1 MYGRELPRPLRFIG
15 RLLSMKRV
23 LTKRALVYFLW
34 GLVFAGILIVW
45 KFPYQRLQERLVAIA
60 SAQLGVKFEIT
71 DMSPTLPF
79 GMKLAKC
86 AVRTMEPESKVF
98 FEANRMRLRFKVLP
112 LLRGSLAFTLRSQA
126 YGGTLS
132 GDVRL
137 TPFYDVRKYQLSV
150 RGQKIQLKDQSPIST
165 LLGRPISGKISGDIN
180 LTGPLDD
187 LVNASGGGEFQLEEG
202 SCPIDSAYL
211 TTRTLEGL
219 EVSATIELSG
229 GSLKITECEF
239 KGQGFQGTVSGK
251 VILQPRLAEST
262 LNLAGEG
269 QLDGDMLNL
278 PADKRRVAAAF
289 LNRGKPL
296 PFKVRGTVAEPEF
309 RLF

>member
-15 RLLSMKRV
+15 RLLSKKRL
-23 LTKRALVYFLW
+23 LTKRALGYFLW

-79 GMKLAKC
+79 GLKLAKC
-86 AVRTMEPESKVF
+86 AVRTMEPESKAF
-98 FEANRMRLRFKVLP
+98 FEANQVRLRFKVLP

-165 LLGRPISGKISGDIN
+165 LLGRPVLGKISGDIN
-180 LTGPLDD
+180 LTGPVDD

-239 KGQGFQGTVSGK
+239 KAQGLQGTVSGK

-269 QLDGDMLNL
+269 QLDGGMLNL
-278 PADKRRVAAAF
+278 PADTRRVAAAF

>member
-1 MYGRELPRPLRFIG
+1 
-15 RLLSMKRV
+15 MKRV
-23 LTKRALVYFLW
+23 VTKRALGYFLW
-34 GLVFAGILIVW
+34 GLVFAGVLIVW
-45 KFPYQRLQERLVAIA
+45 KFPYQSLQERLVAIA

-71 DMSPTLPF
+71 DMSPSFPF
-79 GMKLAKC
+79 GLKLAKC
-86 AVRTMEPESKVF
+86 AVRTMEPESKPF
-98 FEANRMRLRFKVLP
+98 FEANQVRLRFKVLP

-137 TPFYDVRKYQLSV
+137 TPFYDVRQYQLRV
-150 RGQKIQLKDQSPIST
+150 RGQRVELEGPSSIST
-165 LLGRPISGKISGDIN
+165 LLGRQVSGKISGDIN
-180 LTGPLDD
+180 LKGPLGD
-187 LVNASGGGEFQLEEG
+187 LVNASGGGELKLEEG

-211 TTRTLEGL
+211 RTRTLEGL

-229 GSLKITECEF
+229 GSLEITECEF

-251 VILQPRLAEST
+251 VMLQPRLAGST

-269 QLDGDMLNL
+269 QLDGDMVNL

-296 PFKVRGTVAEPEF
+296 LLRCEAPWRNPSFGF
-309 RLF
+309 SN

>member
-1 MYGRELPRPLRFIG
+1 
-15 RLLSMKRV
+15 MKRV
-23 LTKRALVYFLW
+23 VTKRALGYFLW
-34 GLVFAGILIVW
+34 GLVLAGILIVW
-45 KFPYQRLQERLVAIA
+45 KFPYQSLQERLVAIA
-60 SAQLGVKFEIT
+60 GAQLGVKFEIT

-79 GMKLAKC
+79 GLKLAKC
-86 AVRTMEPESKVF
+86 AVRIIEPESKPF
-98 FEANRMRLRFKVLP
+98 FEANQVRLRFKALP
-112 LLRGSLAFTLRSQA
+112 LLRGRLAFTLRSQA

-132 GDVRL
+132 GDVHL
-137 TPFYDVRKYQLSV
+137 SPFYDVRNYQLRV
-150 RGQKIQLKDQSPIST
+150 QGQEIQLEGQSSLST
-165 LLGRPISGKISGDIN
+165 LLGRQVSGKISGDIN
-180 LTGPLDD
+180 LKGPLGD

-211 TTRTLEGL
+211 RTRTLEGL

-229 GSLKITECEF
+229 GSLEIAECEF
-239 KGQGFQGTVSGK
+239 KGQGFQGTVSGT
-251 VILQPRLAEST
+251 VLLQPRLSGST

-278 PADKRRVAAAF
+278 PADKRQVAAAF

>member
-1 MYGRELPRPLRFIG
+1 
-15 RLLSMKRV
+15 MKRV
-23 LTKRALVYFLW
+23 VTKRVLGYFLW
-34 GLVFAGILIVW
+34 GLVFAGVLIVW
-45 KFPYQRLQERLVAIA
+45 KFPYQSLQERLVAIA

-71 DMSPTLPF
+71 DMSPSLPF
-79 GMKLAKC
+79 GLKLAKC
-86 AVRTMEPESKVF
+86 AVRTMEPESKPF
-98 FEANRMRLRFKVLP
+98 FEANQVRLRFKVLP
-112 LLRGSLAFTLRSQA
+112 LLRGRLAFTLRSQV

-137 TPFYDVRKYQLSV
+137 TPFYDVRNYQLRV
-150 RGQKIQLKDQSPIST
+150 WGQEIQLEGQSSVST
-165 LLGRPISGKISGDIN
+165 LLGRQVSGKISGDIN
-180 LTGPLDD
+180 LKGPLGD
-187 LVNASGGGEFQLEEG
+187 LVSASGGGKFKLEEG

-211 TTRTLEGL
+211 RTTTLEGL
-219 EVSATIELSG
+219 EVSATIALSG
-229 GSLKITECEF
+229 GSLEITECEF

-251 VILQPRLAEST
+251 VMLQPRLAGST

-269 QLDGDMLNL
+269 QLDGDMVNL
-278 PADKRRVAAAF
+278 PEDKRRVAAAL

>member
-1 MYGRELPRPLRFIG
+1 
-15 RLLSMKRV
+15 MKRV

-79 GMKLAKC
+79 GLKLAKC

-98 FEANRMRLRFKVLP
+98 FEANRVRLRFKVLP

>member
-1 MYGRELPRPLRFIG
+1 
-15 RLLSMKRV
+15 MKRV
-23 LTKRALVYFLW
+23 VTKRALGYFLW
-34 GLVFAGILIVW
+34 GLVFAFILIVW
-45 KFPYQRLQERLVAIA
+45 KFPYQSLQERLVATA

-71 DMSPTLPF
+71 DMSPALPF
-79 GMKLAKC
+79 GLKLAKC
-86 AVRTMEPESKVF
+86 AVRTREPESKPF
-98 FEANRMRLRFKVLP
+98 FEANQVSLRFKVLQ

-137 TPFYDVRKYQLSV
+137 TPFYDARNYQLRV
-150 RGQKIQLKDQSPIST
+150 RGQKIQLEGQSSVST
-165 LLGRPISGKISGDIN
+165 LLGRQVSGKISGDLN
-180 LTGPLDD
+180 LKGPLGD

-202 SCPIDSAYL
+202 SFPIDSAYL
-211 TTRTLEGL
+211 RIRTLEGL
-219 EVSATIELSG
+219 EVSTTFELSG
-229 GSLKITECEF
+229 GSLEITECEF

-251 VILQPRLAEST
+251 VMLQPRLSGST

-269 QLDGDMLNL
+269 QLDGDMVNL

-296 PFKVRGTVAEPEF
+296 PFKVRGTVAQPEF

>member
-1 MYGRELPRPLRFIG
+1 
-15 RLLSMKRV
+15 MKRV

-79 GMKLAKC
+79 GLKLAKC

-296 PFKVRGTVAEPEF
+296 PFKVKGTVAEPEF

>member
-1 MYGRELPRPLRFIG
+1 
-15 RLLSMKRV
+15 MKRV
-23 LTKRALVYFLW
+23 VTKRVLGYFLW
-34 GLVFAGILIVW
+34 GLVLAGILIVW
-45 KFPYQRLQERLVAIA
+45 KFPYQSLQERLVATA

-71 DMSPTLPF
+71 DMSPALPF
-79 GMKLAKC
+79 GLKLAKC
-86 AVRTMEPESKVF
+86 AVRTKEPESKPF
-98 FEANRMRLRFKVLP
+98 FEASQVRLRFKVLQ

-137 TPFYDVRKYQLSV
+137 TPFYDARNYQLRV
-150 RGQKIQLKDQSPIST
+150 RGQKIQLEGQSSVST
-165 LLGRPISGKISGDIN
+165 LLGRQVSGKISGDLN
-180 LTGPLDD
+180 LKGPLGD

-211 TTRTLEGL
+211 RTSTLEGL
-219 EVSATIELSG
+219 EVYATMELSG
-229 GSLKITECEF
+229 GSLEITECEF

-251 VILQPRLAEST
+251 VMLQPRLSGST

-269 QLDGDMLNL
+269 QLDGDMVNL
-278 PADKRRVAAAF
+278 PEDKRRVAAAF

-296 PFKVRGTVAEPEF
+296 PFKVRGTVAQPEL

>member
-1 MYGRELPRPLRFIG
+1 
-15 RLLSMKRV
+15 
-23 LTKRALVYFLW
+23 
-34 GLVFAGILIVW
+34 
-45 KFPYQRLQERLVAIA
+45 
-60 SAQLGVKFEIT
+60 
-71 DMSPTLPF
+71 
-79 GMKLAKC
+79 
-86 AVRTMEPESKVF
+86 VRTMEPESKVF

>member
-1 MYGRELPRPLRFIG
+1 
-15 RLLSMKRV
+15 MKRV

-79 GMKLAKC
+79 GLKLAKC

>member
-1 MYGRELPRPLRFIG
+1 MR
-15 RLLSMKRV
+15 MKRFV
-23 LTKRALVYFLW
+23 TKRAVGYFLW

-45 KFPYQRLQERLVAIA
+45 KFPYQRLQERLVATA
-60 SAQLGVKFEIT
+60 STQLGVKFEIT
-71 DMSPTLPF
+71 DMSPAFPF
-79 GMKLAKC
+79 GLKLAKC
-86 AVRTMEPESKVF
+86 AVRTLEAGSKPF
-98 FEANRMRLRFKVLP
+98 FEANQVRLRFKVLQ

-137 TPFYDVRKYQLSV
+137 TPFYDVRNYQMKV
-150 RGQKIQLKDQSPIST
+150 RGQEIQLEGHSVSP
-165 LLGRPISGKISGDIN
+165 LFGRQVSGKISGDIN
-180 LTGPLDD
+180 LKGPLGD
-187 LVNASGGGEFQLEEG
+187 LIGASGGGEFQLKEG

-211 TTRTLEGL
+211 SIRTLEKL
-219 EVSATIELSG
+219 EVYATMVLSD
-229 GSLKITECEF
+229 GSLEITDCEF

-251 VILQPRLAEST
+251 VMLQPGLFGSI

-269 QLDGDMLNL
+269 QLDSEMINL
-278 PADKRRVAAAF
+278 PADKQRVAAAF

-296 PFKVRGTVAEPEF
+296 PFKVRGTLSEPEL

>member
-1 MYGRELPRPLRFIG
+1 
-15 RLLSMKRV
+15 MKRLV
-23 LTKRALVYFLW
+23 TKRALGYFLW

-45 KFPYQRLQERLVAIA
+45 KFPYQSLQERLVAIA

-79 GMKLAKC
+79 GLKLAKC
-86 AVRTMEPESKVF
+86 AVRTTEPESKLF
-98 FEANRMRLRFKVLP
+98 FEANQVRLRFKVLT

-137 TPFYDVRKYQLSV
+137 TPFYNVRNYQLRV
-150 RGQKIQLKDQSPIST
+150 RGQKIQLEGQSSVST
-165 LLGRPISGKISGDIN
+165 LLGRQVSGKISGDIN
-180 LTGPLDD
+180 LKGPLGD
-187 LVNASGGGEFQLEEG
+187 LVNASGGGEFKLEEG
-202 SCPIDSAYL
+202 SFPIDSAYL
-211 TTRTLEGL
+211 RTRTLEGL
-219 EVSATIELSG
+219 EVSATIALSG
-229 GSLKITECEF
+229 VSLEITKCEF
-239 KGQGFQGTVSGK
+239 KGQGFQGTVSGT
-251 VILQPRLAEST
+251 VILQPRLFRST

-269 QLDGDMLNL
+269 QLDGDMVNL

>member
-1 MYGRELPRPLRFIG
+1 
-15 RLLSMKRV
+15 MKRTV
-23 LTKRALVYFLW
+23 TKRALGYFLW
-34 GLVFAGILIVW
+34 GLVFAGVLIVW
-45 KFPYQRLQERLVAIA
+45 KFPYQSLQERLVAIA

-71 DMSPTLPF
+71 DMSPSFPF
-79 GMKLAKC
+79 GLKLAKC
-86 AVRTMEPESKVF
+86 AVRTMEPESKPF
-98 FEANRMRLRFKVLP
+98 FEANQVRLRFKVLP
-112 LLRGSLAFTLRSQA
+112 LLRVRLAFTLRSQA

-137 TPFYDVRKYQLSV
+137 TPFYDVRNYQLRV
-150 RGQKIQLKDQSPIST
+150 RGQKIQLEGQSSVST
-165 LLGRPISGKISGDIN
+165 LLGRQVSGKISGDIN
-180 LTGPLDD
+180 LEGPLGD
-187 LVNASGGGEFQLEEG
+187 LVNASGGGELKLEEG

-211 TTRTLEGL
+211 RTRTLEGL

-229 GSLKITECEF
+229 GSLEITECEF

-251 VILQPRLAEST
+251 VMLQPRLAGST

-269 QLDGDMLNL
+269 QLDGDMVNL

>member
-1 MYGRELPRPLRFIG
+1 
-15 RLLSMKRV
+15 MKRV
-23 LTKRALVYFLW
+23 VTKRALGYFLW
-34 GLVFAGILIVW
+34 GLVFAGVLIVW
-45 KFPYQRLQERLVAIA
+45 KFPYQSLQERLVAIA

-71 DMSPTLPF
+71 DMSPSLPF
-79 GMKLAKC
+79 GLKLAKC
-86 AVRTMEPESKVF
+86 AVRTMEPESKPF
-98 FEANRMRLRFKVLP
+98 FEANQVRLRFKVLP
-112 LLRGSLAFTLRSQA
+112 LLRGRLAFTLRSQA

-137 TPFYDVRKYQLSV
+137 TPFYDVQNYQLRV
-150 RGQKIQLKDQSPIST
+150 RGQEIQLEGQSSVST
-165 LLGRPISGKISGDIN
+165 LLGRQVSGKISGDIN
-180 LTGPLDD
+180 LKGPLGD

-211 TTRTLEGL
+211 RTRTLEGL
-219 EVSATIELSG
+219 EVSATIALSG
-229 GSLKITECEF
+229 GSLEITECEF

-251 VILQPRLAEST
+251 VMLQPRLSGST

-269 QLDGDMLNL
+269 QLDADMVNL

>member
-1 MYGRELPRPLRFIG
+1 
-15 RLLSMKRV
+15 MKRV

-79 GMKLAKC
+79 GLKLAKC

-211 TTRTLEGL
+211 RIRTLEGL
-219 EVSATIELSG
+219 EVSATMELSG
-229 GSLKITECEF
+229 GSLEIIECKF

>member
-1 MYGRELPRPLRFIG
+1 
-15 RLLSMKRV
+15 MKRV

-79 GMKLAKC
+79 GLKLAKC
-86 AVRTMEPESKVF
+86 AVRTMEPESKAF
-98 FEANRMRLRFKVLP
+98 FEANRVRLRFKVLP